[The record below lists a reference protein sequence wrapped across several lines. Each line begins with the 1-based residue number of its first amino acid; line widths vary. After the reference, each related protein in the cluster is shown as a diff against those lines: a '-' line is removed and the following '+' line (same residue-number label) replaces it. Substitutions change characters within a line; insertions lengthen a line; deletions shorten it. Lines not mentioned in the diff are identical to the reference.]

1 MCYLVKKLGRSGVS
15 PDSEQKPLRKP
26 CPKIKKSIISA
37 MLLKHGFSLVSKVKI
52 PLVTE
57 FWLASGPATVLADPP
72 GVTARSAM
80 ACHAPRSPVHSSA
93 ATLRP
98 LHCAITDYRGETPP
112 ENVFWHAC

>member
-1 MCYLVKKLGRSGVS
+1 M
-15 PDSEQKPLRKP
+15 
-26 CPKIKKSIISA
+26 
-37 MLLKHGFSLVSKVKI
+37 
-52 PLVTE
+52 PLVNVFYGAYGTD
-57 FWLASGPATVLADPP
+57 SGLADPP

-98 LHCAITDYRGETPP
+98 FGHCAITDYQGETPP